1 MKFMQ
6 MLGFIYLVFC
16 LLNTFLP
23 VLLNNIT
30 YATNNHFWFKNT
42 VQPQPQPQPDVI
54 RHFNPMSGMTVI
66 GACDWEIQVIF
77 NEIKQKLVFSNFSC
91 MFLNPIFLTSFNYNS
106 SDLFDL
112 RNLLEQVEKAF
123 CYQTLF

>member
-77 NEIKQKLVFSNFSC
+77 NEINSKF
-91 MFLNPIFLTSFNYNS
+91 NS
-106 SDLFDL
+106 SSI
-112 RNLLEQVEKAF
+112 
-123 CYQTLF
+123 